1 MKKIAINVHPQDK
14 ESLKLVAAF
23 IKISHAKGFNVVIPD
38 YALLHDD
45 FADYIANNEDYINAD
60 VAIAIGG
67 DGTFIR
73 TARMFAAGSV
83 PILGVNRGRLGFLT
97 EFLPQEALDFF
108 DELASNTYTV
118 SQRKMLK
125 ANIIRNQHQFAAIDF
140 LNDAVITKGSFS
152 RPIRIR
158 LELNNEFV
166 NCYAGDGLII
176 ATATGS
182 TAYSLSAG
190 GPIVLPD
197 DESVFVVNPVCP
209 HTLAI
214 RPMVVPDSMV
224 LSARVVTSIENLL
237 LTIDGQEAIALQDT
251 DVIHF
256 SRSVHVIQ
264 VINHPSRRY
273 FDVLRQKLG
282 WGANNEIE

>member
-1 MKKIAINVHPQDK
+1 MKKIAINLHPHD
-14 ESLKLVAAF
+14 EGSLKIISAI
-23 IKISHAKGFNVVIPD
+23 IKKAHAKGVQVLLPD
-38 YALLHDD
+38 IHLLHKE
-45 FADYIANNEDYINAD
+45 FSSYIGTHRDATNVDA
-60 VAIAIGG
+60 AIAIGG

-73 TARMFAAGSV
+73 TARIFAATTV
-83 PILGVNRGRLGFLT
+83 PILGINRGRLGFLT

-108 DELASNTYTV
+108 DDMIRGSFTFST
-118 SQRKMLK
+118 RKMLH
-125 ANIIRNQHQFAAIDF
+125 ANVIRDGEHFAAIDY

-158 LELNNEFV
+158 LEINDEFV

-190 GPIVLPD
+190 GPIVIPE
-197 DESVFVVNPVCP
+197 DESVFIVNPICP

-214 RPMVVPDSMV
+214 RPMVVPDSVV
-224 LSARVVTSIENLL
+224 LSARVITSVENLL
-237 LTIDGQEAIALQDT
+237 LTIDGQEAIALQGT

-256 SRSVHVIQ
+256 SRSAYSVR

-273 FDVLRQKLG
+273 FDILRQKLG
-282 WGANNEIE
+282 WGANNDTE

>member
-1 MKKIAINVHPQDK
+1 MQKIAINLHPDD
-14 ESLKLVAAF
+14 EGSLKIISAL
-23 IKISHAKGFNVVIPD
+23 IKKAHAKGVQVVLPNYPIIQKDFSSLIAKHDTYTNVDI
-38 YALLHDD
+38 
-45 FADYIANNEDYINAD
+45 
-60 VAIAIGG
+60 AIAIGG

-73 TARMFAAGSV
+73 TARMFAASNI
-83 PILGVNRGRLGFLT
+83 PILGVNRGRLGFLN
-97 EFLPQEALDFF
+97 EFLPQEALDYF
-108 DELASNTYTV
+108 DEILKGNFTFSE
-118 SQRKMLK
+118 RKMLR
-125 ANIIRNQHQFAAIDF
+125 ANIIREGEQFTAVDY

-158 LELNNEFV
+158 LELNDEFV
-166 NCYAGDGLII
+166 TCYSGDGLII

-197 DESVFVVNPVCP
+197 DESVFIVNPICP

-214 RPMVVPDSMV
+214 RPMIVPDSMV

-237 LTIDGQEAIALQDT
+237 LTVDGQEAIALQET
-251 DVIHF
+251 DIVHF
-256 SRSVHVIQ
+256 SRSSYVVHI
-264 VINHPSRRY
+264 INHPSRRY

-282 WGANNEIE
+282 WGANNTE

>member
-1 MKKIAINVHPQDK
+1 MQKIAINLHPDD
-14 ESLKLVAAF
+14 EGSLKIISAL
-23 IKISHAKGFNVVIPD
+23 IKKAHAKGVQVVLPHHTIIRKDFSSLIADNDNYTNVDI
-38 YALLHDD
+38 
-45 FADYIANNEDYINAD
+45 
-60 VAIAIGG
+60 AIAIGG

-73 TARMFAAGSV
+73 TARIFASSNI
-83 PILGVNRGRLGFLT
+83 PILGINRGRLGFLN
-97 EFLPQEALDFF
+97 EFLPQEALDYF
-108 DELASNTYTV
+108 DEILKGNFTISE
-118 SQRKMLK
+118 RKMLR
-125 ANIIRNQHQFAAIDF
+125 ANIIHEGEQFTAVDY

-158 LELNNEFV
+158 LELNDEFV
-166 NCYAGDGLII
+166 TCYSGDGLII

-197 DESVFVVNPVCP
+197 DESVFIVNPVCP

-237 LTIDGQEAIALQDT
+237 LTVDGQEAIALQET
-251 DVIHF
+251 DIVHF
-256 SRSVHVIQ
+256 SRSSYVVYI
-264 VINHPSRRY
+264 INHPSRRY

-282 WGANNEIE
+282 WGANNTE

>member
-1 MKKIAINVHPQDK
+1 MQKIAINLHPDD
-14 ESLKLVAAF
+14 EGSLKIISAL
-23 IKISHAKGFNVVIPD
+23 IKKAHAKGVQVVLPHYPIIQKDFSSFIAKNDNYTNVDIT
-38 YALLHDD
+38 
-45 FADYIANNEDYINAD
+45 
-60 VAIAIGG
+60 IAIGG

-73 TARMFAAGSV
+73 TARIFASSNI
-83 PILGVNRGRLGFLT
+83 PILGINRGRLGFLN

-108 DELASNTYTV
+108 DEILKGNFTISE
-118 SQRKMLK
+118 RKMLR
-125 ANIIRNQHQFAAIDF
+125 ANIIREGEQFTTVDY

-158 LELNNEFV
+158 LELNDEFV
-166 NCYAGDGLII
+166 TCYSGDGLII

-197 DESVFVVNPVCP
+197 DESVFIVNPICP

-237 LTIDGQEAIALQDT
+237 LTIDGQEAIALQEMDI
-251 DVIHF
+251 VHF
-256 SRSVHVIQ
+256 SRSSYVVHI
-264 VINHPSRRY
+264 INHPSRHY

-282 WGANNEIE
+282 WGANNTE

>member
-1 MKKIAINVHPQDK
+1 MQKIAINLHPDDEGSVK
-14 ESLKLVAAF
+14 IISAL
-23 IKISHAKGFNVVIPD
+23 IKKAHAKGVQVVLPHYPIIRKDFSSLIADNDNYTNVDI
-38 YALLHDD
+38 
-45 FADYIANNEDYINAD
+45 
-60 VAIAIGG
+60 AIAIGG

-73 TARMFAAGSV
+73 TARIFASSNI
-83 PILGVNRGRLGFLT
+83 PILGINRGRLGFLN
-97 EFLPQEALDFF
+97 EFLPQEALDYF
-108 DELASNTYTV
+108 DEILKGNFTISE
-118 SQRKMLK
+118 RKMLR
-125 ANIIRNQHQFAAIDF
+125 ANIIHEGEQFTAVDY

-158 LELNNEFV
+158 LELNDEFV
-166 NCYAGDGLII
+166 TCYSGDGLII

-197 DESVFVVNPVCP
+197 DESVFIVNPICP

-237 LTIDGQEAIALQDT
+237 LTVDGQEAIALQDT
-251 DVIHF
+251 DIVHF
-256 SRSVHVIQ
+256 SRSSYVVHI
-264 VINHPSRRY
+264 INHPSRCY

-282 WGANNEIE
+282 WGANNSE